1 MNDLM
6 NYYETHNESERL
18 FSDKAH
24 QLEWLTTTHFLK
36 KYIPQNSEIF
46 DCCAGTGHYAF
57 WLAEQGYVVT
67 AADLVQK
74 HIDIMASSEKAKLL
88 KDIFVCNAIN
98 MPNIKDD
105 SYDVVLCMGAY
116 YHTHSSAEREK
127 IISECI
133 RVLKP
138 DGILVV
144 AYINRNAVFLNH
156 FKRDPDTAL
165 SDGVM
170 NTGENGVFYASG
182 FNELDCLC
190 EKFKLTTIA
199 NIGTSGQIYMLM
211 SEINELN
218 TQQFN
223 EFFNYHLR
231 VCQEPSII
239 GNSMHGLYFAKK

>member
-1 MNDLM
+1 MLC
-6 NYYETHNESERL
+6 S
-18 FSDKAH
+18 
-24 QLEWLTTTHFLK
+24 
-36 KYIPQNSEIF
+36 
-46 DCCAGTGHYAF
+46 TGQYAF
-57 WLAEQGYVVT
+57 WLAEQGHAVT

-74 HIDIMASSEKAKLL
+74 HIDIMASSEKVQLL

-98 MPNIKDD
+98 MPNIKDN

-116 YHTHSSAEREK
+116 YHTHSSAKREQ

-156 FKRDPDTAL
+156 FKRDHDAAL
-165 SDGVM
+165 LDGVM
-170 NTGENGVFYASG
+170 NTGKNGVFYASD

-190 EKFKLTTIA
+190 EKFKLTPID